1 MNTTKYFFR
10 LTALTSISHSNKKA
24 GTTEL
29 FNTESV
35 VRENGDIAQVPY
47 ITGNA
52 MKGVLRRLG
61 FEIMLSKLGLDPEI
75 SDPVSNENFGVLTKN
90 RLEVLFNGS
99 ILTSDTSRGIDVEA
113 GARLSNL
120 IPWFGIVG
128 GCLGNQMAKSRWC
141 VHDAV
146 LICEENKERLEMMAH
161 SENENL
167 AILDDTVIIPSRR
180 LLQREDFSH
189 KDDFRGG
196 AVLRYL
202 PEPERLKLIS
212 AQAGDFSDR
221 ALPDWQDKEAGQHTQ
236 MRYTVQTLSAMSR
249 LYWRIDTHDLTPLM
263 EDAFL
268 TTMAHFM
275 SRPYIGGKQNRG
287 KGMIA
292 IECLGRNKISPAT
305 GQFETAVGFQVGE
318 MYMAHLEKNREEI
331 IKAVEA
337 IAK

>member
-29 FNTESV
+29 FNTETV
-35 VRENGDIAQVPY
+35 IRENGDAVQVPY

-52 MKGVLRRLG
+52 MKGILRRLG
-61 FEIMLSKLGLDPEI
+61 FEIMLSKLGLDPEMT
-75 SDPVSNENFGVLTKN
+75 DPVSDETFGILTKN

-113 GARLSNL
+113 GAQLSNL

-128 GCLGNQMAKSRWC
+128 GCLGNQMTKSRWC
-141 VHDAV
+141 VHDAI
-146 LICEENKERLEMMAH
+146 LICDENKGRIKMMAE
-161 SENENL
+161 SEGDS
-167 AILDDTVIIPSRR
+167 LDIFGDVAIIPARR

-196 AVLRYL
+196 SVLRYL
-202 PEPERLKLIS
+202 PEPERIKLI
-212 AQAGDFSDR
+212 AGQASDFSER
-221 ALPDWQDKEAGQHTQ
+221 TLMDWKDKDAGQHTQ
-236 MRYTVQTLSAMSR
+236 MRYTVQTLCAMSK

-305 GQFETAVGFQVGE
+305 GKFETAVGFQVGQ
-318 MYMAHLEKNREEI
+318 MYMTHLEKNREAI